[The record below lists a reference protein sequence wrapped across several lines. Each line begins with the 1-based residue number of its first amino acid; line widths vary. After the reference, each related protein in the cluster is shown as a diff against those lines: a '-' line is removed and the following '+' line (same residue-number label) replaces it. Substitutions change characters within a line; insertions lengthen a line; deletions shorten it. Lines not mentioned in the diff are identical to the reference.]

1 MNGIL
6 NILKPPGMTSH
17 DVVSFIR
24 KNIKIKKVGHTG
36 TLDPG
41 AAGVLPICIGKAT
54 KISRF
59 IIESFKEYR
68 AELVLGVS
76 TDTHD
81 SYGEIIK
88 KTDIEIPD
96 NISENEIN
104 IVFRDFKGEIYQMP
118 PMYSAVKHKGKP
130 LYKYARDGKTV
141 EREKRKVYINDIN
154 IVNIFYPDRILFDV
168 ICSSGTYVRT
178 LCNDIGDKLGC
189 GGHMSLLIRKAVG
202 DFSINDSIRL
212 DEFKMLLN
220 ENKLREKIYPLDY
233 PLRNLPYAIVPDNM
247 LKRAKN
253 GNYIYDFYIPDNIKL
268 LNDKLIRIYD
278 QKNNF
283 VAIGKL
289 KNSDHLV
296 PVNVLF

>member
-17 DVVSFIR
+17 DVVSFVR
-24 KNIKIKKVGHTG
+24 KNIKVKKVGHTG

-59 IIESFKEYR
+59 IIESYKEYR

-81 SYGEIIK
+81 NYGQTIK
-88 KTDIEIPD
+88 KTDIEIPI
-96 NISENEIN
+96 NIMDSEIN
-104 IVFRDFKGEIYQMP
+104 KVFNEFKGEIYQIP
-118 PMYSAVKHKGKP
+118 PMYSAIKYRGKP
-130 LYKYARDGKTV
+130 LYKYAREGKTV
-141 EREKRKVYINDIN
+141 KRKERKVIIKDIN
-154 IVNIFYPDRILFDV
+154 IVHIFYPNRILFDV

-178 LCNDIGDKLGC
+178 LCNDIGEKLGC
-189 GGHMSLLIRKAVG
+189 GGHMSFLIRKAVG
-202 DFSINDSIRL
+202 DFIINDSIL
-212 DEFKMLLN
+212 LEEFELLLN
-220 ENKLREKIYPLDY
+220 ENKLDKIIYPLDY
-233 PLRNLPYAIVPDNM
+233 PLKDLHYAVVPDNM
-247 LKRAKN
+247 LQRTRN
-253 GNYIYDFYIPDNIKL
+253 GNYIYDFYMPKNNKL
-268 LNDKLIRIYD
+268 KNDQFIRIYD

-283 VAIGKL
+283 IAIGKL
-289 KNSDHLV
+289 KDSGYLV